1 MEDISFDDLIS
12 SGSKKSSSTTP
23 SSSSSSSSTWALA
36 MTEAKNTQSILSSP
50 SPARKRSIEALSTI
64 TNTSGS
70 SDVVGG
76 SSVKEMKSWKMNH
89 HTCNS
94 SDSGSGITSSI
105 SNNLGTLSRIGHVM
119 ALIDDKV
126 YIHGGE
132 TAMSNKSTLLCDLL
146 AYTYSELGQAHEDT
160 HKDRDQY
167 GITGPMRAWHTCN
180 VLQNGL
186 ALIWGGETLQS
197 QEQEHKHEQTQ
208 DEMKIVYVD
217 EPLLLDPKINMFYPP
232 AISGTGPGGRSGHS
246 CAAIRKDLLVY
257 ICGRKG
263 GTCCTSVFYLD
274 TSRMHWMR
282 PLIEGKPPKGRCFH
296 TSSTLIKLNSI
307 VTIGGSDEYTCFN
320 DVYCLQCNQ
329 KALDWKWME
338 LEVSGDKPPPRT
350 GHNAIV
356 IRDRYILIFNGYN
369 PYYYDNDIDGDDDD
383 DHDNDNDNDDDDHCD
398 EKDRTALF
406 YPDFYVLDCE
416 RWEWTRFIPKVC
428 LVTLLRG
435 GHTQPSSSS
444 SRQPAGQLSS
454 NPTRQPSSQPPVQL
468 SSYTSMQSPGHHTQ
482 LHLPPLAFSSAVLM
496 KERDDD
502 MYDILISGGLAK
514 NGKHS
519 GCIYLLSI
527 HFDPMVEYGSGSG
540 SGSENDGNV

>member
-23 SSSSSSSSTWALA
+23 SSSSSTWALA

-76 SSVKEMKSWKMNH
+76 SSVKEMKSWKINH
-89 HTCNS
+89 HTFNN
-94 SDSGSGITSSI
+94 SGSTGSTSSTSSI

-146 AYTYSELGQAHEDT
+146 AYTYSELGHAHEDNN
-160 HKDRDQY
+160 KDRGQC
-167 GITGPMRAWHTCN
+167 GITGPIRAWHTFN

-197 QEQEHKHEQTQ
+197 QEQGHEQTQ

-307 VTIGGSDEYTCFN
+307 VTFGGSDEYTCFN

-369 PYYYDNDIDGDDDD
+369 PYYYDND
-383 DHDNDNDNDDDDHCD
+383 NDNDNDDDDHYY
-398 EKDRTALF
+398 EKDRTVLF

-435 GHTQPSSSS
+435 GHAQPSSSS
-444 SRQPAGQLSS
+444 SRQPAEQPSS
-454 NPTRQPSSQPPVQL
+454 NPIRQPSSQPSVQL
-468 SSYTSMQSPGHHTQ
+468 PSCTSMQSSGHHTQ
-482 LHLPPLAFSSAVLM
+482 LHLPPLAFSSAVLV

-519 GCIYLLSI
+519 GCVYLLSI
-527 HFDPMVEYGSGSG
+527 HFDPMVEYGSGI
-540 SGSENDGNV
+540 GSENDGNV